1 MSLSRRWRVSKM
13 IQKDGEMYYTTM
25 KPRTSLSFHNGVI
38 DRIRGGRLISFSF
51 PHGRVW
57 EERATRRTVGAERV
71 AKARRGGG
79 CTNGKGIPLSLRLRR
94 LILPVPPSPI
104 LTIHDIPRDIKP
116 SPPAHCNILL
126 RGGLLGPMCESI
138 IGIPTL
144 LDEFLGGRASVPF
157 F

>member
-1 MSLSRRWRVSKM
+1 MLFPVASDPHSRLRVATEIDTKLDTRFEKAMSLSRRWRVSKM

-79 CTNGKGIPLSLRLRR
+79 AARTGRE
-94 LILPVPPSPI
+94 SPC
-104 LTIHDIPRDIKP
+104 P
-116 SPPAHCNILL
+116 
-126 RGGLLGPMCESI
+126 
-138 IGIPTL
+138 
-144 LDEFLGGRASVPF
+144 FASDV
-157 F
+157 